1 MLTQPEGIAMQPMP
15 WKEQYSVGVKE
26 IDREHRGLLDIINQ
40 ITTSF
45 EKKDEWQSTSVIID
59 SLIHYAYNHF
69 ATEERYMIEAEYPE
83 LSWHIGLHLAFMRKL
98 FLMSED
104 YKQHGLAL
112 QKEIL
117 TFLVSWFSS
126 HVLEI
131 DRKYMSYMEKKG
143 IK

>member
-1 MLTQPEGIAMQPMP
+1 MKRMP

-26 IDREHRGLLDIINQ
+26 IDRQHRGLLDIINQ
-40 ITTSF
+40 INDSF
-45 EKKDEWQSTSVIID
+45 EKKDKWQSTSAIID

-83 LSWHIGLHLAFMRKL
+83 LSRHIGLHLTFIRKV
-98 FLMSED
+98 FLMSEK
-104 YKQHGLAL
+104 YNQKGLAM

-117 TFLVSWFSS
+117 AYLTSWYSS
-126 HVLEI
+126 HVLEV
-131 DRKYMSYMEKKG
+131 DRKYMSSMVKKG

>member
-1 MLTQPEGIAMQPMP
+1 MQTKP
-15 WKEQYSVGVKE
+15 WKERYSVGVKE
-26 IDREHRGLLDIINQ
+26 IDRQHRGLLDIINQ
-40 ITTSF
+40 ITSSF

-83 LSWHIGLHLAFMRKL
+83 LSLHIGLHIAFMRKV
-98 FLMSED
+98 FLMSEE
-104 YKQHGLAL
+104 YKQTGLAL

-117 TFLVSWFSS
+117 AYLANWYSS
-126 HVLEI
+126 HVLDV
-131 DRKYMSYMEKKG
+131 DRKYMSYMKNKG